1 MPNNIISV
9 QKDEFCDLNAIL
21 GGKIGIL
28 SWFEAKLG
36 QKMSK
41 NPLKLVKI
49 GQNPPNWGPFCL
61 KEFFFIDF

>member
-41 NPLKLVKI
+41 NPLK
-49 GQNPPNWGPFCL
+49 
-61 KEFFFIDF
+61 